1 MSSVTPWPRS
11 FVRAMAGAPDPY
23 LDDPALGRLADFFT
37 RKGAVALRAED
48 DGERWYQDW
57 LDYQAA
63 HHLYASLLS
72 PERYSSRGNRLDL
85 LRLVRFLEAFAYFSP
100 SHGYSLQVSFLGLF
114 SILMGSN
121 DDLKREAVAALEA
134 GGLFA
139 LGVSEKEHGS
149 DLLGNGFSVVETSD
163 GDAVPTAFVAGGRK
177 YYIGN
182 ANCAAIV
189 SILARVGRLDG
200 AEGAAAR
207 HRAPLALVA
216 VRPPTSP
223 GYRTVRKIRTS
234 GVRSAFVGELEVAGH
249 TVPPGDF
256 VAEGR
261 AAWDAVFGTVTL
273 GKFFLGFGSVGI
285 CEHAMA
291 EAVAH
296 LRGRV
301 LYRRPVLDM
310 PHIRLATAQAYAR
323 LTAMKLYAYRALD
336 YVQAASPDDRRYLL
350 FCAVQKAK
358 VSTEGVRVMAQLSE
372 CVGAWGF
379 EVGTYFESALRDIQ
393 LIPGLEGSTHINL
406 GLAAQFAGRY
416 LQRQRGPRDGRP
428 SADGPGPA
436 VRDPRSLA
444 LGGGPV
450 TENPYLMRARSGRLK
465 SVAFAGFLDAYR
477 PLLGVPNVRRF
488 ASQAI
493 AFARFVRFSEADPK
507 GAAAVDADRAPAD
520 GDAAAPAP
528 ADLRVTLAAGHCF
541 AAVAYGQLVAENAV
555 LFDVPPEVVSAV
567 FHLLVSDLS
576 AAGATLAAV
585 PGLDPRL
592 RARAA
597 RLTAIPVTAPSDWD
611 RVADHFPTL
620 EGG

>member
-1 MSSVTPWPRS
+1 
-11 FVRAMAGAPDPY
+11 
-23 LDDPALGRLADFFT
+23 
-37 RKGAVALRAED
+37 
-48 DGERWYQDW
+48 
-57 LDYQAA
+57 
-63 HHLYASLLS
+63 
-72 PERYSSRGNRLDL
+72 
-85 LRLVRFLEAFAYFSP
+85 
-100 SHGYSLQVSFLGLF
+100 
-114 SILMGSN
+114 
-121 DDLKREAVAALEA
+121 
-134 GGLFA
+134 
-139 LGVSEKEHGS
+139 
-149 DLLGNGFSVVETSD
+149 
-163 GDAVPTAFVAGGRK
+163 
-177 YYIGN
+177 
-182 ANCAAIV
+182 
-189 SILARVGRLDG
+189 
-200 AEGAAAR
+200 
-207 HRAPLALVA
+207 
-216 VRPPTSP
+216 
-223 GYRTVRKIRTS
+223 
-234 GVRSAFVGELEVAGH
+234 VAGH

-261 AAWDAVFGTVTL
+261 GAWDAVFGTVTL

-296 LRGRV
+296 MRGRV

-379 EVGTYFESALRDIQ
+379 EVGTHFESALRDVQ

-416 LQRQRGPRDGRP
+416 LERKRRPRAGRP
-428 SADGPGPA
+428 SGDAPGAA
-436 VRDPRSLA
+436 VRAPRSLV
-444 LGGGPV
+444 LGSEPA

-465 SVAFAGFLDAYR
+465 SVAFAGFLDAYG
-477 PLLGVPNVRRF
+477 PLLRLPNVRRF

-493 AFARFVRFSEADPK
+493 AFARFVRLSEADLT
-507 GAAAVDADRAPAD
+507 AADADRAPGD
-520 GDAAAPAP
+520 GDAATPAP
-528 ADLRVTLAAGHCF
+528 ADLRATLAAGHCV

-555 LFDVPPEVVSAV
+555 LVDVPPAVVSAM

-576 AAGATLAAV
+576 TAGATLAAL

-597 RLTAIPVTAPSDWD
+597 RMAAIPATAQSDWD
-611 RVADHFPTL
+611 RVADHFRTL